1 MGTVVGVGIVVDGA
15 PVTKAS
21 SGSGSGSRYEFDAE
35 ERRGGGGSGL
45 LVLAGVQRCL
55 RPDSSLIEYQYFP
68 DADQISARGCPSAVY
83 VIHESASWLNRLRA
97 GRARVCSSVRSMLTA
112 GVRVLG

>member
-1 MGTVVGVGIVVDGA
+1 MVVGVGIVVDGA
-15 PVTKAS
+15 PVTKMS
-21 SGSGSGSRYEFDAE
+21 SGSGSGSRYEFDTE

-55 RPDSSLIEYQYFP
+55 RPDSSLIEYQYLP
-68 DADQISARGCPSAVY
+68 DADQISARGCPSVVY

-97 GRARVCSSVRSMLTA
+97 GRARFCASVRSMLTA

>member
-1 MGTVVGVGIVVDGA
+1 MIRPANSSFWAAVSDMVGGGSVGAVVNEV

-45 LVLAGVQRCL
+45 LVLASVQCYL
-55 RPDSSLIEYQYFP
+55 CPDSASMEHQYFP
-68 DADQISARGCPSAVY
+68 VPTGGNQ
-83 VIHESASWLNRLRA
+83 L
-97 GRARVCSSVRSMLTA
+97 
-112 GVRVLG
+112 